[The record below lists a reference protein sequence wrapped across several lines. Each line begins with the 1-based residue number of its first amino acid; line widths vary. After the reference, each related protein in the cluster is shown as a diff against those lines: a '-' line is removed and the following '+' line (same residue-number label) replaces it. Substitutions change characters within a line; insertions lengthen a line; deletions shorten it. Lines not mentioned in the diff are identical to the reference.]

1 MKFKTFVALFFIILI
16 IIFSLQNTELTEIK
30 FVFWKFSISRVLVI
44 LGSFA
49 IGIFV
54 GLLISMK
61 KIFKK
66 IA

>member
-49 IGIFV
+49 IGILV

-61 KIFKK
+61 KTFKK

>member
-49 IGIFV
+49 IGILV

>member
-49 IGIFV
+49 IGILL